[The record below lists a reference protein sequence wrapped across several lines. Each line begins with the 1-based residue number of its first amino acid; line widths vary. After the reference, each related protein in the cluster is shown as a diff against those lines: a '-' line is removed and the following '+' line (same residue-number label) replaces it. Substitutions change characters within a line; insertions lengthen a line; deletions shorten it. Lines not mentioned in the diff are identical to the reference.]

1 MTVTDFILKNKQII
15 ITETG
20 NDAEFQPDNS
30 ALLFGEVVAVNDLTE
45 FYTVGDRIYFDAG
58 DSRKFLLNDVL
69 YYLTT
74 EDKVYLTYTYVA
86 P

>member
-1 MTVTDFILKNKQII
+1 MTVTDLILKNKQII
-15 ITETG
+15 VTETS

-30 ALLFGEVVAVNDLTE
+30 ALLFGEVAVVNDLTE
-45 FYTVGDRIYFDAG
+45 MYTVGDRVYFDAS

-74 EDKVYLTYTYVA
+74 EDKIYLTYPYIA

>member
-74 EDKVYLTYTYVA
+74 EDKVYLTYPYVA

>member
-1 MTVTDFILKNKQII
+1 MTITDFILKNKQII

-74 EDKVYLTYTYVA
+74 EDKVYLTYPYVA